1 MSKFNKDLLKER
13 ILVLDGAMGTMIQQ
27 YKLNESDYRGE
38 RFKDYSSD
46 LKGNND
52 LLSLT
57 QPEIIKSIHR
67 KYFEAGAD
75 IVETNTFS
83 GTTIA
88 MADYGMEEL
97 VYELNFESAKIARDV
112 ADEFT
117 DKPRFVAGSIG
128 PTNRTA
134 SLSPDVNRPGF
145 RAISFDELKIAY
157 KQQAEALAAGGV
169 DIFLVETVF
178 DTLNCKAAL
187 LAITELKEEQGI
199 DIPVMVSGTITDA
212 SGRTLS
218 GQTVEAFWNSI
229 RHFPLL
235 SIGFNCALGADQLK
249 VYLQQLARISDVAI
263 SCHPN
268 AGLPNEFGEYDETP
282 GQMSN
287 IIKSYLDEG
296 LVNIIGGCCG
306 TQPEHIAAIAQYAI
320 ESKPRVTP
328 KKEQLM
334 RLSGLEPL
342 NVTKEL
348 NFVNIGERT
357 NVAGSKKFARLIREE
372 KFEEAIAIAL
382 DQVEGGAQIIDV
394 NMDDGMLDA
403 ERVMPEFLNLLAS
416 EPDIAKL
423 PFMIDSSKWQ
433 VIEAG
438 LKCTQGKSI
447 VNSISLKEGEE
458 QFKEHA
464 QKILHYGAA
473 VVVMAFDEKGQA
485 DTYERK
491 IEVCKRCYDILVD
504 EVGFPAEDII
514 FDPNILTI
522 GTGIEEHDNYA
533 VDFIEAVRWIKTH
546 LPHAKT
552 SGGVSNISFSFR
564 GNNVVREAMHSA
576 FLFHAIKAGLDM
588 GIVNPGMIE
597 VYDEI
602 DKELLQHVEDLI
614 FNRREDATERLMAYA
629 ENLKPEEKAAK
640 EISEWRNESVNRRLE
655 HALIKGI
662 TEFIEAD
669 VEEARQAAT
678 RPLDVIEGPLMDGMN
693 VVGDLFGSGKMF
705 LPQVVK
711 SARVMKKAVAYLLP
725 YIEEEKKS
733 APKSPS
739 APISPK
745 GTNSGTYGW
754 QTADSNLYKL
764 TKEYAKEMRRNPT
777 KAEELLWDVLKG
789 KKLEGFKFRRQHI
802 IGGYIADFI
811 CLRENLIIEV
821 DGLIHQLPEN
831 KINDEIRTEWL
842 EAQGFK
848 VIRFTNDEVISQ
860 LDIVQERIL
869 KALHSPSG
877 GQGAVGDAAAKKILM
892 ATVKGDVHDIGKN
905 IVSVVLACNNY
916 EIIDLGVMVPLQKI
930 LEEAEKHQVDIIG
943 LSGLITP
950 SLDEMIYVVEEMEK
964 RGLKTPVMIG
974 GATTSRIHT
983 AVKIK
988 PHYSGPV
995 IHVNDASRS
1004 VTVAGKLLGKDKEN
1018 FFEEITAE
1026 YTELREGHARRSTD
1040 KKYIAIEEARKN
1052 KYSIDWTAYQPK
1064 EPNQTG
1070 VTVLDDY
1077 NLEEIASYIDWT
1089 PFFHTWELKGRY
1101 PKILADP
1108 EKGEEARKLFD
1119 DAQEMLND
1127 FIKNKKL
1134 TAKAVFGLFPAH
1146 TVGDDSIEVFAD
1158 QQKSKKLAEFHTL
1171 RQQQEKASGQ
1181 PNFSFADFL
1190 APQEAE
1196 LNDYFGAFAVTT
1208 GIGLEEI
1215 VKAYEADHDDYNAIM
1230 AKALADRL
1238 AEAFAELLHL
1248 KVRKEYWGYAAD
1260 ESLENEDLI
1269 KEAYKGIR
1277 PAPGYPG
1284 CPDHTEKI
1292 TLFNLLEVEKHAGIS
1307 LTENLA
1313 MWPTASVSGFYFAH
1327 PESRYFGLGKIG
1339 KDQVADIAKRK
1350 NQSFEEIERWLKPN
1364 LNYDA

>member
-1 MSKFNKDLLKER
+1 MSRLNKDTLTEK
-13 ILVLDGAMGTMIQQ
+13 IFVLDGAMGTMIQQ
-27 YKLNESDYRGE
+27 YNLTESDYRGD
-38 RFKDYSSD
+38 RFKNYASD

-57 QPEIIKSIHR
+57 QPDIIRTIHK

-75 IVETNTFS
+75 ILETNTFS
-83 GTTIA
+83 STSIA
-88 MADYGMEEL
+88 MADYQMEDL
-97 VYELNFESAKIARDV
+97 VSELNYESAKLAREA

-117 DKPRFVAGSIG
+117 DKPRYVAGSIG

-145 RAISFDELKIAY
+145 RAVTFDELKLAY
-157 KQQAEALAAGGV
+157 KEQAKSLAKGGV

-187 LAITELKEEQGI
+187 MAIQELKDEEHI

-229 RHFPLL
+229 KHFPLL
-235 SIGFNCALGADQLK
+235 SVGFNCALGADQLII
-249 VYLQQLARISDVAI
+249 YLQQLSRIADIPI

-268 AGLPNEFGEYDETP
+268 AGLPNEFGEYDESP
-282 GQMSN
+282 EQMST
-287 IIKSYLDEG
+287 IIKRYFDEG

-306 TQPEHIAAIAQYAI
+306 TQPAHIKAIADYA
-320 ESKPRVTP
+320 SKSEARKIPSNEPVM
-328 KKEQLM
+328 K
-334 RLSGLEPL
+334 LSGLEPL
-342 NVTKEL
+342 NIKEPI

-372 KFEEAIAIAL
+372 QFEEAVAIAL
-382 DQVEGGAQIIDV
+382 DQVEGGAQIIDI

-403 ERVMPEFLNLLAS
+403 EKVLPHFMNLIAS
-416 EPDIAKL
+416 EPDIARL
-423 PFMIDSSKWQ
+423 PVMIDSSKWE

-438 LKCTQGKSI
+438 LKCAQGKSV

-458 QFKEHA
+458 QFVKLA
-464 QKILHYGAA
+464 NKIRHYGAA
-473 VVVMAFDEKGQA
+473 VVVMAFDETGQA
-485 DTYERK
+485 DTFERK
-491 IEVCKRCYDILVD
+491 IEVCKRSYDLLVN

-514 FDPNILTI
+514 FDANILTI
-522 GTGIEEHDNYA
+522 GTGMSEHDNYA
-533 VDFIEAVRWIKTH
+533 VDFIKAVKWIKEN

-588 GIVNPGMIE
+588 GIVNAGMIE

-602 DKELLQHVEDLI
+602 EPELLTLVEDLLL
-614 FNRREDATERLMAYA
+614 NRKPDATERLMAYA
-629 ENLKPEEKAAK
+629 ENLKPGQKAEKATQ
-640 EISEWRNESVNRRLE
+640 EWRTEPVNKRLA

-662 TEFIEAD
+662 TEHIEED
-669 VEEARQAAT
+669 VEQARIAANK
-678 RPLDVIEGPLMDGMN
+678 PLEVIEGPLMDGMN
-693 VVGDLFGSGKMF
+693 VVGDLFGAGKMF

-725 YIEEEKKS
+725 YIEEEKKK
-733 APKSPS
+733 AAKPPKD
-739 APISPK
+739 
-745 GTNSGTYGW
+745 TYHY
-754 QTADSNLYKL
+754 QTADPTLYKL
-764 TKEYAKEMRRNPT
+764 TKEYAKEMRHNPT
-777 KAEELLWDVLKG
+777 KAEELLWDALKG
-789 KKLEGFKFRRQHI
+789 KNLEDYKFRRQHI
-802 IGGYIADFI
+802 IGSYITDFI
-811 CLRENLIIEV
+811 CLKENLIIEV

-831 KINDEIRTEWL
+831 KANDEERTKWL
-842 EAQGFK
+842 EAEGYK
-848 VIRFTNDEVISQ
+848 VIRFTNEQVINNLSKVLDEI
-860 LDIVQERIL
+860 LD
-869 KALHSPSG
+869 ALRQDSPLG
-877 GQGAVGDAAAKKILM
+877 GQGAREGAGKILM

-950 SLDEMIYVVEEMEK
+950 SLDEMIYVVQEMEA

-988 PHYSGPV
+988 PNYSGPV

-1004 VTVAGKLLGKDKEN
+1004 VTVAGKLLNTDRDAFYEQ
-1018 FFEEITAE
+1018 IATE
-1026 YTELREGHARRSTD
+1026 YNEARMGHANRT
-1040 KKYIAIEEARKN
+1040 KTKQYIPIAQARQN
-1052 KYSIDWTAYQPK
+1052 KIQIDWSGYQPVK
-1064 EPNQTG
+1064 PKKTG
-1070 VTVLDDY
+1070 VTVLENYD
-1077 NLEEIASYIDWT
+1077 LAEIAEYIDWT
-1089 PFFHTWELKGRY
+1089 PFFHTWEMKGRY
-1101 PKILADP
+1101 PKILNDP
-1108 EKGEEARKLFD
+1108 EKGVEANKLFD
-1119 DAQEMLND
+1119 DAREMLSD
-1127 FIKNKKL
+1127 IIKHKKL
-1134 TAKAVFGLFPAH
+1134 QANAIFGLFPAH
-1146 TVGDDSIEVFAD
+1146 VVEDDSIEVFAD
-1158 QQKSKKLAEFHTL
+1158 EAKNKKLAEFHTL
-1171 RQQQEKASGQ
+1171 RQQNKKSAGQ
-1181 PNFSFADFL
+1181 PNSAFADFL
-1190 APQEAE
+1190 APSEYDIV
-1196 LNDYFGAFAVTT
+1196 DYMGCFAVTT
-1208 GIGLEEI
+1208 GLGLDAI
-1215 VKAYEADHDDYNAIM
+1215 VAQYEKEHDDYNAIM

-1248 KVRKEYWGYAAD
+1248 KVRKDYWGYASD
-1260 ESLENEDLI
+1260 EQLANDELI
-1269 KEAYKGIR
+1269 MEQYKGVR

-1284 CPDHTEKI
+1284 SPDHTEKI
-1292 TLFNLLEVEKHAGIS
+1292 TLFELLDVENKTGIS

-1313 MWPTASVSGFYFAH
+1313 MLPTASVSGFYFAH
-1327 PESRYFGLGKIG
+1327 PESKYFGLGKIG

-1350 NQSFEEIERWLKPN
+1350 NKPFDEIERWLQPN
-1364 LNYDA
+1364 LNY